1 MLGSYT
7 IDDLYGGIEVCGI
20 CKADEV
26 KDELREFGSFLV
38 DNSKNA
44 DLNVEV
50 LVSKIDD
57 SVRMLE
63 DIVYCAHVFD
73 KSNKN
78 KERAKS

>member
-7 IDDLYGGIEVCGI
+7 IDDLYGGIVVCGI

-26 KDELREFGSFLV
+26 KNELRGLGSFLV
-38 DNSKNA
+38 DNSKNS
-44 DLNVEV
+44 DLDIEV
-50 LVSKIDD
+50 LVSEIEG

-73 KSNKN
+73 KSNKS
-78 KERAKS
+78 KEKDKS

>member
-7 IDDLYGGIEVCGI
+7 IDDLYGGIVVCGI

-26 KDELREFGSFLV
+26 KNELRELGSFLV
-38 DNSKNA
+38 DNSKNS
-44 DLNVEV
+44 DLDIEV
-50 LVSKIDD
+50 LVSEIEG

-63 DIVYCAHVFD
+63 DIVHCAHLSD
-73 KSNKN
+73 KSKKR

>member
-7 IDDLYGGIEVCGI
+7 IDDLYGGIVVCGI

-38 DNSKNA
+38 DSSNNA

-50 LVSKIDD
+50 AVSKIED
-57 SVRMLE
+57 SVRMFE
-63 DIVYCAHVFD
+63 DIVHCAHLSD
-73 KSNKN
+73 KSK
-78 KERAKS
+78 KREERAKS